1 MATCRGRWK
10 SNWNPILLILLVA
23 VLCYVSCREEEP
35 SRNYQ
40 LPQHDGKRRVVELT
54 ESNFGRLKKN
64 SELLVI
70 HFEMPHY
77 GQEDGKRS
85 AKFMRDML
93 ELTAQ
98 LSESK
103 GVKVATLDIV
113 KQIGLAQ
120 KITTERQYPGYI
132 ATHYKGNIIPFHGH
146 RSVEVLSVFI
156 MRLLEDP
163 VYEIDGKSRKK
174 LYDSVELP
182 KVIGYFEG
190 DESKEYKAFEE
201 AAIPFRPLMMFY
213 SVFNKKIAKTL
224 RLKKQN
230 TITFTKPYEKPIHFK
245 GELTKNNLID
255 FIKKNKKQQLT
266 KLHVESL
273 HENWPI
279 FMNGY
284 LIAAFIRPK
293 SHDGAKF
300 FPIVKSLAKQYRKNE
315 KTAFI
320 WVDPDEFP
328 NVSDMHEYW
337 RSGFNINI
345 ENNIIGVVNVTSNE
359 STWYRRTAEDKTTV
373 KDLSTW
379 LDDVMDGSVMFDSF
393 NSKARHPKK
402 NKQEL

>member
-245 GELTKNNLID
+245 GE
-255 FIKKNKKQQLT
+255 
-266 KLHVESL
+266 
-273 HENWPI
+273 PI

-293 SHDGAKF
+293 SHDGVKF

-328 NVSDMHEYW
+328 NMHEYW